1 VRGYS
6 GPWGSR
12 ECEQFLRRV
21 SPRGDRPR
29 FRTDVAVGNV
39 RLLVALFCSRALSL
53 PFLPPPTPRRLGAM
67 VWPYPAA
74 WQVRSAQRHFG
85 RRQRDDDQARRVD
98 TQRQTTDNSCER
110 LLPVLFSTKTTIN
123 PLPGED
129 CAVVAEETHAV
140 EKDQQQRNDRA
151 RGFIECSDS
160 MEVMVQFWC
169 QKLHTRRIRH
179 GTHNSKG
186 LHTWDFIASPL
197 NKFDFYLTNRR
208 YIYL

>member
-1 VRGYS
+1 MTVEGLGRLSLVPRLEG
-6 GPWGSR
+6 
-12 ECEQFLRRV
+12 RRFRPP
-21 SPRGDRPR
+21 SKIACDPKTRGDRPR
-29 FRTDVAVGNV
+29 FRTDVAAGNV

-129 CAVVAEETHAV
+129 CAVVAEKKHAARKV
-140 EKDQQQRNDRA
+140 QQQCNDRA
-151 RGFIECSDS
+151 RDFIETSVS
-160 MEVMVQFWC
+160 MEIV
-169 QKLHTRRIRH
+169 KSTLNIHTH
-179 GTHNSKG
+179 E
-186 LHTWDFIASPL
+186 
-197 NKFDFYLTNRR
+197 
-208 YIYL
+208 